1 MLETSKRPRVVGQ
14 FIRNR
19 RENLKLSQR
28 SLGQLFDPPVTTQFV
43 SNVERGVTPLPPN
56 HVGTIARALQI
67 SETELLAVMEQEYRA
82 KISGKIGAS
91 SDGLASS
98 LNFGMSAGTVGAPEY
113 DFIRSIYEAYRS
125 ADTPTQQAF
134 MNVCENMLHVQ
145 RRGAQI

>member
-1 MLETSKRPRVVGQ
+1 MLESSKRPRVVGQ
-14 FIRNR
+14 FIRSR
-19 RENLKLSQR
+19 RESLKLSQR

-67 SETELLAVMEQEYRA
+67 TESELLGVMEQEYRA

-91 SDGLASS
+91 SDGLALS
-98 LNFGMSAGTVGAPEY
+98 MSTGSHAVGTPEY
-113 DFIRSIYEAYRS
+113 DFIRSIYEAYRH

-145 RRGAQI
+145 RRVTI

>member
-1 MLETSKRPRVVGQ
+1 MLENTKRPRVVGQ

-19 RENLKLSQR
+19 RETLKLSQR

-67 SETELLAVMEQEYRA
+67 SEADLLAVMEQEYRA
-82 KISGKIGAS
+82 KISGKIGH
-91 SDGLASS
+91 DGIATS
-98 LNFGMSAGTVGAPEY
+98 MSATTAGTPEY
-113 DFIRSIYEAYRS
+113 DFIRSIYEAYRT

-145 RRGAQI
+145 RRAQI

>member
-1 MLETSKRPRVVGQ
+1 MLESTKRPRVVGQ

-19 RENLKLSQR
+19 REGLKLSQR

-56 HVGTIARALQI
+56 HVSTIARALQI
-67 SETELLAVMEQEYRA
+67 SEGDLLAVMEQEYRA
-82 KISGKIGAS
+82 KISGKIGHT
-91 SDGLASS
+91 DGLATSMS
-98 LNFGMSAGTVGAPEY
+98 LASATAGTPEY
-113 DFIRSIYEAYRS
+113 DFIRSIYEAYRT

-145 RRGAQI
+145 RRQNAQA

>member
-1 MLETSKRPRVVGQ
+1 MLESTKRPRLVGQ

-19 RENLKLSQR
+19 RETLKLSQR

-56 HVGTIARALQI
+56 HVSTIARALQI
-67 SETELLAVMEQEYRA
+67 SDSELLAVMEQEYRA
-82 KISGKIGAS
+82 KISGKIGGT
-91 SDGLASS
+91 DGLATS
-98 LNFGMSAGTVGAPEY
+98 MSTTTVGTPEY

-145 RRGAQI
+145 RRNNAQI